1 MNKGS
6 LNEKFTVLCL
16 TFIMAFAA
24 LGSISANATTSPK
37 GTQIQIEYLENGDYT
52 ETVINDELPDNV
64 VISPFATTKTI
75 TKSKT
80 TYYKNSA
87 GTVLWSVTI
96 KGTFTYNGSTSKCT
110 SCSHSTTAPSSA
122 WSIKVLRTVNQ
133 VILLPQG
140 PLLLKQL
147 LPEQRTFQCQL
158 QLNVVL
164 TVLYLNFYY
173 L

>member
-1 MNKGS
+1 MK
-6 LNEKFTVLCL
+6 KFTVLCL
-16 TFIMAFAA
+16 TFIMEFAA

-122 WSIKVLRTVNQ
+122 WSIKSASHSKSGNTATARATATQTTSTGTKDFSMSVTIKCSANGTVS
-133 VILLPQG
+133 
-140 PLLLKQL
+140 
-147 LPEQRTFQCQL
+147 
-158 QLNVVL
+158 
-164 TVLYLNFYY
+164 
-173 L
+173 

>member
-1 MNKGS
+1 MK
-6 LNEKFTVLCL
+6 KFTVLCL

-24 LGSISANATTSPK
+24 LESISANATTSPK

-110 SCSHSTTAPSSA
+110 SCSHSTTAPSYA
-122 WSIKVLRTVNQ
+122 WSIKSASHSKSGNTATARATATQKTSTGTKDFSMSVTIKCSANGTVS
-133 VILLPQG
+133 
-140 PLLLKQL
+140 
-147 LPEQRTFQCQL
+147 
-158 QLNVVL
+158 
-164 TVLYLNFYY
+164 
-173 L
+173 

>member
-1 MNKGS
+1 MK
-6 LNEKFTVLCL
+6 KFTVLCL
-16 TFIMAFAA
+16 TFIMAFATI
-24 LGSISANATTSPK
+24 GSISANATTAPK

-64 VISPFATTKTI
+64 VISPLATTKTI

-110 SCSHSTTAPSSA
+110 SCSHSTTAPSYA
-122 WSIKVLRTVNQ
+122 WSIKSASHSKSGNTATARATATQKTSTGTKDFSMSVTLKCSANGTVS
-133 VILLPQG
+133 
-140 PLLLKQL
+140 
-147 LPEQRTFQCQL
+147 
-158 QLNVVL
+158 
-164 TVLYLNFYY
+164 
-173 L
+173 

>member
-1 MNKGS
+1 MK
-6 LNEKFTVLCL
+6 KFTVLCL

-122 WSIKVLRTVNQ
+122 WSIKSALHSKSGNTATARATATQTTSTGTKDFSMSVTIKCSANGTVS
-133 VILLPQG
+133 
-140 PLLLKQL
+140 
-147 LPEQRTFQCQL
+147 
-158 QLNVVL
+158 
-164 TVLYLNFYY
+164 
-173 L
+173 

>member
-1 MNKGS
+1 MK
-6 LNEKFTVLCL
+6 KFTVLCF

-24 LGSISANATTSPK
+24 LGIISANATTTPK

-52 ETVINDELPDNV
+52 ETVINNELPDNV

-80 TYYKNSA
+80 TYHKNSA

-96 KGTFTYNGSTSKCT
+96 KGTFTYNGITSKCT

-122 WSIKVLRTVNQ
+122 WSIKSASHSKSGNTATAKATATQKTSTGTKNFSMSVTIKCSANGTVS
-133 VILLPQG
+133 
-140 PLLLKQL
+140 
-147 LPEQRTFQCQL
+147 
-158 QLNVVL
+158 
-164 TVLYLNFYY
+164 
-173 L
+173 